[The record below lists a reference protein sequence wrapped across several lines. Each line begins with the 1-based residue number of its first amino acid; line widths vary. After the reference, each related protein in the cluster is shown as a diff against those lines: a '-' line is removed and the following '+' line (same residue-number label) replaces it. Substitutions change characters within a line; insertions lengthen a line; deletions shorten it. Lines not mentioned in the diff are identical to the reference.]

1 LQKEQEDSKKL
12 KELRDLAVFAFFMVN
27 ALFVLVILMLQ
38 SREELH
44 IQWPFGDNEN
54 TVGSSGEVNI
64 MYTNIYIYIYVEGE
78 RETGRQTDRE
88 SKGRY
93 DKKLLHRNNL

>member
-12 KELRDLAVFAFFMVN
+12 KELRDLAVFAFFMLN

-44 IQWPFGDNEN
+44 IRWPFGGNGN
-54 TVGSSGEVNI
+54 TVGSSGEVDI
-64 MYTNIYIYIYVEGE
+64 LYTNIYICVEGE
-78 RETGRQTDRE
+78 TDRQTDRQRE
-88 SKGRY
+88 
-93 DKKLLHRNNL
+93 